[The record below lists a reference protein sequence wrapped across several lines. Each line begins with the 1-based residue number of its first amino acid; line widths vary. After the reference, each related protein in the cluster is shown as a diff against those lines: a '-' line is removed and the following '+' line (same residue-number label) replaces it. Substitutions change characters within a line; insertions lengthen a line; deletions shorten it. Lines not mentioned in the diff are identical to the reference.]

1 MAVEG
6 YNIAFKIGGK
16 TLAGRTQDDMTIAAR
31 VKESQTKDDAGAT
44 QVAIVGHDVTF
55 RATGLVDVTNTS
67 NTKVYRDTMLENS
80 LKKGS
85 AAILTFVYEADNG
98 DSYTGSC
105 IITNYAESSNS
116 SDEATYTVDFR
127 VTGAMTLVS

>member
-105 IITNYAESSNS
+105 IITNYAESSNA